1 MTDTAIHI
9 EAKDCLAIPSQPEIG
24 SIMHT
29 LLNIEQTQVFH
40 FSMNHD
46 EELKEPIVEF
56 DYRIESGELVD
67 ILEKLILFI
76 MDNHANSR

>member
-56 DYRIESGELVD
+56 DYRNRAWRAGRYVG
-67 ILEKLILFI
+67 
-76 MDNHANSR
+76 NS